1 MTKTNQPIYSAFYTK
16 SKTIKLAAKSK
27 SEIVVNYLPLQYI
40 KHSAIIIFT
49 NEKLGEFLYYLEGVP
64 NLPDPTRTLV
74 DESALDTTRIKYIKI
89 NRNNVDNRHLTF
101 RCYVGD
107 KLEVKLLLPVCNLE
121 RENAI
126 VMATEYVNIII
137 KFFSILSFKVIF

>member
-1 MTKTNQPIYSAFYTK
+1 MSKTNQLIYSAFYTK
-16 SKTIKLAAKSK
+16 TKSINLAAKSK
-27 SEIVVNYLPLQYI
+27 TELVINYLPLQYI
-40 KHSAIIIFT
+40 KHSAILIFT

-74 DESALDTTRIKYIKI
+74 DESTLDTTRIKYIKL
-89 NRNNVDNRHLTF
+89 NRSSVDNRNLTF

-107 KLEVKLLLPVCNLE
+107 KLEVRLLLPVCNLE

-126 VMATEYVNIII
+126 VMATEYVN
-137 KFFSILSFKVIF
+137 KLFY